1 MQVIQSQLGITRILS
16 DVNKHLLSR
25 KSNYISCGKWHHSII
40 KPIGVQEPLIKA
52 SRLFLSRKYNKSLNP
67 LVPYTNWD
75 EGGLANDSMLTD
87 YSEVNY
93 SNDIFDNITKTKN
106 HGINGAQ
113 KIDNSNPNSVTQNNN
128 YIDNIISKKSQQSNI
143 KKQHSNKTKTST
155 KPAKKSKL
163 KEKSKNNPKNNNLN
177 SQTSVESFSK
187 ENIHQKNT
195 DISSTTDGNSDPKI
209 DSSFLQL
216 DDSQVLEYEDNNQNT
231 QVLEKPDLFENK
243 NREAKLNSD
252 NTSNLFTYESSIV
265 EKSGNNILLNP
276 TQINVNTVKS
286 DNKDNNNIIESKS
299 INQLSS
305 KENLSDIKTE
315 ELSKNITN
323 ELTEN
328 KSVTHDITSSTAE
341 EASEDKNNQDLINSD
356 SSFPIPDTTKQA
368 EIPLDKL
375 ITTTT
380 ETQNNQ
386 FVSVEN
392 QEDKNNIYPEI
403 VNSDIQKAELL
414 RSQNLNRLSN
424 NFPITS
430 PIAKTAT
437 VINDYSNY
445 QHNHNQDTIQAEI
458 PLDNI
463 ISANNNQPNISKTN
477 SNQELSNLS
486 RSQPITTTTNE
497 TQNNQIIPAFTDKK
511 LPINSDKST
520 EYQSI
525 YAENLEIK
533 HISDVIENIT
543 DNDELIEPKLRDV
556 NSHLSTSK
564 QTDIA
569 SSEIEKTSYISREQD
584 APSYSP
590 DVENLIQTTLD
601 VEDKKREK
609 EEKILPISTFDI
621 NIDISNNI
629 YNREDFPE
637 NLLES
642 SSETEIIFKNPDLL
656 VEQNKPDIQKTITT
670 EQESE
675 KKSDFN
681 HKFNQKLDRK
691 QIIQGYATG
700 GKVIESKVENN
711 QEIAPS
717 DTVPAMLTPGEFV
730 VNAKDT
736 QQNFDVLQHINSGK
750 KVEEIIQPSLEKSI
764 SPEIPNTLLQKEE
777 SQVISSPASS
787 LLTSPPLGLEIGE
800 NRLSLLSSP
809 HTNQPENTNYKNT
822 PSSTNNYSSSTL
834 IFRKQNNHLNTNEV
848 PSQWTNIEELLNSEN
863 SESDDFTTLFN
874 FGGEQTDSQ
883 TPSDSVRIAPKPIA
897 QIKSFNQSREAIL
910 PDISRDIEPISETI
924 QNPSFTNEADKTKNE
939 QQDTQD
945 LEVLAHEI
953 YLRLRQRLEIEK
965 ERLGVSF
972 GRLPW

>member
-87 YSEVNY
+87 YSVVNY
-93 SNDIFDNITKTKN
+93 SNDFFDNITKIK
-106 HGINGAQ
+106 INDINDVQEFG
-113 KIDNSNPNSVTQNNN
+113 DSNSSVTQNND
-128 YIDNIISKKSQQSNI
+128 IDNIISKKSQQSNT
-143 KKQHSNKTKTST
+143 KKQNSNKSKTKTST
-155 KPAKKSKL
+155 KPAKKSKS
-163 KEKSKNNPKNNNLN
+163 KVKSKNNPKNNNVN
-177 SQTSVESFSK
+177 SQTSVESLSK
-187 ENIHQKNT
+187 ENIQQKNI
-195 DISSTTDGNSDPKI
+195 DISSITDGNLDPKI
-209 DSSFLQL
+209 NSSFLQ
-216 DDSQVLEYEDNNQNT
+216 DDDLQVVEYEDNNHNT
-231 QVLEKPDLFENK
+231 QFLREPNSFDSE
-243 NREAKLNSD
+243 NREAILISD
-252 NTSNLFTYESSIV
+252 NTSNLFNSESPIV
-265 EKSGNNILLNP
+265 ENSDNDILLNQ
-276 TQINVNTVKS
+276 TQNINVNT
-286 DNKDNNNIIESKS
+286 
-299 INQLSS
+299 
-305 KENLSDIKTE
+305 T
-315 ELSKNITN
+315 
-323 ELTEN
+323 
-328 KSVTHDITSSTAE
+328 E
-341 EASEDKNNQDLINSD
+341 EASALVNYFSTHQENNNQDSINYD

-375 ITTTT
+375 ITTSNSQSQPTITT
-380 ETQNNQ
+380 TIETQNNQ
-386 FVSVEN
+386 FVSAEN
-392 QEDKNNIYPEI
+392 QENQNNIYPEI
-403 VNSDIQKAELL
+403 VNSDIQKAEFLK
-414 RSQNLNRLSN
+414 SQNLNELSKN
-424 NFPITS
+424 PPITS

-437 VINDYSNY
+437 IINDYSNH
-445 QHNHNQDTIQAEI
+445 QHYHKQDSIQAKI
-458 PLDNI
+458 VLDNI
-463 ISANNNQPNISKTN
+463 ISASNNQPNISKTN
-477 SNQELSNLS
+477 SNPQFSNLL
-486 RSQPITTTTNE
+486 RSQPIITTTNE
-497 TQNNQIIPAFTDKK
+497 TQNNQIIPALTDEK
-511 LPINSDKST
+511 LPINSDEST
-520 EYQSI
+520 ESQSI

-533 HISDVIENIT
+533 QISDAIEHIT
-543 DNDELIEPKLRDV
+543 DNDRLIEPKLRDV
-556 NSHLSTSK
+556 NPQLSISK

-569 SSEIEKTSYISREQD
+569 SSEIEKTNYTREQD

-590 DVENLIQTTLD
+590 DVDNLIQTTPD
-601 VEDKKREK
+601 VEDKEREK
-609 EEKILPISTFDI
+609 EETFLPIESKFDI

-642 SSETEIIFKNPDLL
+642 SSETEIIFKNPDLS

-675 KKSDFN
+675 KKSDLN
-681 HKFNQKLDRK
+681 HKFNQKLDKK
-691 QIIQGYATG
+691 QRIQGYATG
-700 GKVIESKVENN
+700 GKVIELKVDN
-711 QEIAPS
+711 QEIASS

-750 KVEEIIQPSLEKSI
+750 KVEEIIQPSLAKSI
-764 SPEIPNTLLQKEE
+764 SPETPNTLLQKEE
-777 SQVISSPASS
+777 PQVISSPASN

-834 IFRKQNNHLNTNEV
+834 IFRKQNNHRNTNEV

-897 QIKSFNQSREAIL
+897 QIKSFNQSREVIL

-939 QQDTQD
+939 QQDTQN